1 MLGQDDFLDNMG
13 LLGNDRLLAGFGH
26 FDRPLL
32 ERLLE
37 FLRLQSPIDTVALRL
52 DALLKK
58 SDPLLSL
65 APADRD
71 LEPLAAGRLRLANL
85 QLFLD
90 HLGSFDLFG
99 FLLSFAR
106 VNP

>member
-1 MLGQDDFLDNMG
+1 MRTGECVPAASGVRNFFAARFAADVLHRHLLTAHGSADGHLALAAMLGQDNFLDNMG

-58 SDPLLSL
+58 SDP
-65 APADRD
+65 
-71 LEPLAAGRLRLANL
+71 
-85 QLFLD
+85 
-90 HLGSFDLFG
+90 
-99 FLLSFAR
+99 
-106 VNP
+106 